1 MGKHIFFLTILT
13 AGLSVCGVLACPH
26 VAAGQDVDSLD
37 VRMRPADTE
46 SALRLSGEA
55 DSLRLEY
62 RFSDALQRY
71 SEAVALLRDTS
82 CLLSRSDS
90 AVLEMIETRRLMAE
104 NGLAMKDYV
113 SSPEVVAR
121 HTFSSKD
128 FYLYYPMK
136 DKSWRPVPNQL
147 DSIQGHEYVNATYIP
162 DGVSDIYFS
171 AVDPGG
177 ARNIYHTVLNDTIW
191 SAPVLL
197 DESLTSSGDEI
208 FPVFSV
214 DGRTLYFSSS
224 GLYGSGGYD
233 LYKTVRDPS
242 SGTWSVPENLG
253 FPYSS
258 PYDDLLYYNTPDGK
272 YTIFASDRGCS
283 GDSVTVYVLEY
294 DSMPVRHSVDDPEEL
309 ERIAALVPS
318 DDPSGMDTGSPV
330 RDEVEESPDIARYRA
345 KMEEIRIIRD
355 SIAAYGQALEEYRAR
370 LAEDPDSGEK
380 EAVTREI
387 LKREGRLP
395 VLQDSLERASASL
408 QKIEMEFLFSGVVI
422 DPDKVMA
429 QADREMVGASANYV
443 FSRLSPG
450 EPVEMKVARPDPGFD
465 YSFMILPEGRF
476 AEDNEIPDGIV
487 YQIQI
492 FLLSRPATVSQ
503 IKGLSPVFHEKTSN
517 GNYIYRAGLFRTYN
531 DVLSSLNK
539 VKKLGFK
546 SAFIVAFN
554 DGRQVSVQQARTA
567 EASVKS
573 AYQVRIVSSGDSLPE
588 LTITAIRQ
596 VTDRDIA
603 RVSEDG
609 RTVFIVGPI
618 EDEVTA
624 NKLESMVRIT
634 GVEDTEVVKIGN

>member
-1 MGKHIFFLTILT
+1 MGKHIIFLTILT

-128 FYLYYPMK
+128 FYLYYP
-136 DKSWRPVPNQL
+136 
-147 DSIQGHEYVNATYIP
+147 T
-162 DGVSDIYFS
+162 
-171 AVDPGG
+171 GG

-387 LKREGRLP
+387 LKREGSLP